1 MVASSAMIRGAGVL
15 FLASL
20 WVGFGQPAC
29 AQVQLADDLVIL
41 AGESA
46 RQNDR
51 AGAPPAPGGSHSRL
65 GSAPGAGEAAIE
77 PLPGLPTR
85 VAMRRDVLSAAANPI
100 PQVSSNNGVEVLDA
114 PLRSGPAELP
124 PGVSLEVPAIQDE
137 GPSDGLTLDS
147 AIASLLQGSRVLR
160 AKSQEIPKATA
171 DVLTAG
177 LRANPLVF
185 ASVDDVPYGQYS
197 PARPGET
204 GYGLTVIQPVDI
216 NQKRAYRVIAA
227 ERAKSVTHAQYQDAV
242 RVQIDELYTRYIDV
256 VAARET
262 VRYVEASIA
271 GLREARSSIDRLVR
285 MHEVSPLELNRLDI
299 QIEVAELAH
308 EEATIALDS
317 AKRALALL
325 LGWPSPDVHPYEI
338 RAAVTSALGVL
349 PHPEEAVSLA
359 QANRP
364 DLRAY
369 YLGLARANAEV
380 DLATKERYPDVF
392 VLYTPWGLTDNT
404 PTGGQD
410 ASSWG
415 VSGMASVPLFNRNQG
430 NIRRAEVSSHQARVE
445 WQQVQDRVDAEVRQA
460 MKAVRTS
467 SAKVRRLENSILP
480 ASQKVREQV
489 LAQLQ
494 AGQIDALTYLQA
506 RRDYVDIVRQY
517 RDALIQLRRDTL
529 HVNTV
534 VGMRLVP

>member
-1 MVASSAMIRGAGVL
+1 M
-15 FLASL
+15 LAAL
-20 WVGFGQPAC
+20 WAAFGQPAC

-65 GSAPGAGEAAIE
+65 GQAPGAGESAIE

-85 VAMRRDVLSAAANPI
+85 IAMRRDVLSAAANPI
-100 PQVSSNNGVEVLDA
+100 PQVSQGTGVEVLDA

-124 PGVSLEVPAIQDE
+124 PGVSLDIPAIQDE

-216 NQKRAYRVIAA
+216 NHKRAYRVIAA
-227 ERAKSVTHAQYQDAV
+227 ERAKSVTQAQYQDAV

-271 GLREARSSIDRLVR
+271 GLREARGAVDRLVR
-285 MHEVSPLELNRLDI
+285 MHELSPLELDRVDI
-299 QIEVAELAH
+299 QIDVAELAH

-325 LGWPSPDVHPYEI
+325 LGWPAPDVHPYEI
-338 RAAVTSALGVL
+338 RASVTSALEVL

-359 QANRP
+359 QQNRP

-415 VSGMASVPLFNRNQG
+415 LSGMASVPLFNRNQG

-460 MKAVRTS
+460 MQAVRTS
-467 SAKVRRLENSILP
+467 SAKVRRLETSILP